1 MKETKE
7 TGRKL
12 GQSLSSAFCED
23 FFERNYYEE
32 DFYRLQGLTGFY
44 NHRSSIISIFAT
56 RRRVF
61 FFLFHFSSVSIFR
74 GRSWICAKIL
84 SRESPFWRTDY
95 SRKFYSIFLFIPDF
109 LPIFLSFFTIVQIQG
124 GIIKEIDFSKEIPR
138 EIPTTNRHFCATQ
151 KAKFHVSYLYGSL
164 QFSSTSP
171 HYEMK
176 RQTHSTIWRASS
188 SNFLGQEFS
197 FCQRK

>member
-56 RRRVF
+56 RRKQSF
-61 FFLFHFSSVSIFR
+61 
-74 GRSWICAKIL
+74 
-84 SRESPFWRTDY
+84 
-95 SRKFYSIFLFIPDF
+95 
-109 LPIFLSFFTIVQIQG
+109 FLSFPFFFGFDISRKIV
-124 GIIKEIDFSKEIPR
+124 
-138 EIPTTNRHFCATQ
+138 N
-151 KAKFHVSYLYGSL
+151 L
-164 QFSSTSP
+164 
-171 HYEMK
+171 
-176 RQTHSTIWRASS
+176 
-188 SNFLGQEFS
+188 
-197 FCQRK
+197 RKDPKLRIAILENGLLS

>member
-32 DFYRLQGLTGFY
+32 DFYRLQGFT
-44 NHRSSIISIFAT
+44 IIALLLFLFS
-56 RRRVF
+56 RRGGNRVF

-138 EIPTTNRHFCATQ
+138 EIPTTNRHFCAIQ